1 MHYQTTKT
9 HQVMKRK
16 AMKEAHTLRTH
27 FNFSKSDALR
37 QGWLLAKTYKQ
48 MTTRKYVIF
57 EFLKTDGK
65 TIRRAFGILNPYFVP
80 PTRGLRTPPPTTQ
93 VYFDMEKHE
102 WRSFRKS
109 NLLRILM

>member
-1 MHYQTTKT
+1 
-9 HQVMKRK
+9 MKRK
-16 AMKEAHTLRTH
+16 AMTEAHTLTKC
-27 FNFSKSDALR
+27 FGMNKSDALR
-37 QGWLLAKTYKQ
+37 QGWKLARVTHA
-48 MTTRKYVIF
+48 MRTRKYVIF

-65 TIRRAFGILNPYFVP
+65 TIRRAFGTLNPYFVP